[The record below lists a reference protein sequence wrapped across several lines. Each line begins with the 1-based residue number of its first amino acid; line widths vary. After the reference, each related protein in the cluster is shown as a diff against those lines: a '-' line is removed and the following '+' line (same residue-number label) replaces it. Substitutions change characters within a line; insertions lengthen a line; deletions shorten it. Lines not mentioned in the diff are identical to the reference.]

1 MCHGGKINIAM
12 FLNPKL
18 LVNTDA
24 DIDMRV
30 MQQLYMG
37 SDIVELEKPQFW
49 DNHNM
54 TELYSIL
61 VDRALKKKRA
71 WFSVKPERK

>member
-1 MCHGGKINIAM
+1 M

-37 SDIVELEKPQFW
+37 SDIVELEKPQFRA
-49 DNHNM
+49 NHNM